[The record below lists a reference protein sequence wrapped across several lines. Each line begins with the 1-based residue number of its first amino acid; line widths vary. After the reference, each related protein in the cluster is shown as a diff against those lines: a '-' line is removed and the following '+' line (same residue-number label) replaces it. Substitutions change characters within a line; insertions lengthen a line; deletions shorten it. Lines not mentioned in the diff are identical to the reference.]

1 MGWRAKECGRVRE
14 RKRERDRDESSME
27 SQMVVGRIGQGWRR
41 GGGVKKSLKLL
52 GNPCIINITYERWR
66 RQQQGGDGA
75 GGRLGKG
82 VEQNRN

>member
-1 MGWRAKECGRVRE
+1 MGRRGARM
-14 RKRERDRDESSME
+14 RDRGESSMG
-27 SQMVVGRIGQGWRR
+27 SQMVVGRTEEAARKAGRKE
-41 GGGVKKSLKLL
+41 GGKEGAKKSLKLL

>member
-1 MGWRAKECGRVRE
+1 
-14 RKRERDRDESSME
+14 ME
-27 SQMVVGRIGQGWRR
+27 SQIIVGRVGQKQR
-41 GGGVKKSLKLL
+41 GAEKSLKLL

>member
-1 MGWRAKECGRVRE
+1 MRELDGRPN
-14 RKRERDRDESSME
+14 
-27 SQMVVGRIGQGWRR
+27 
-41 GGGVKKSLKLL
+41 GGGASRAGIEGAKKSLKLL
-52 GNPCIINITYERWR
+52 GHPCIINITYERWR

>member
-1 MGWRAKECGRVRE
+1 MNKFIERVRGWWCGMVSERVRE
-14 RKRERDRDESSME
+14 GESSME
-27 SQMVVGRIGQGWRR
+27 SQMVVGRVEQGQR
-41 GGGVKKSLKLL
+41 GVKKSLKLL

>member
-1 MGWRAKECGRVRE
+1 MRELDGTPNASRARE
-14 RKRERDRDESSME
+14 A
-27 SQMVVGRIGQGWRR
+27 GQNR
-41 GGGVKKSLKLL
+41 GAEGAKKSLKLL

>member
-1 MGWRAKECGRVRE
+1 MGWRVKEYGRV
-14 RKRERDRDESSME
+14 RDRDESSME
-27 SQMVVGRIGQGWRR
+27 SQMVVGRVGQGQR

-82 VEQNRN
+82 VEQNWN

>member
-1 MGWRAKECGRVRE
+1 MGRRGARM
-14 RKRERDRDESSME
+14 RDRGESSME
-27 SQMVVGRIGQGWRR
+27 SQMVVGRTEEAARKAGRKE
-41 GGGVKKSLKLL
+41 GGKEGAKKSLKLL

>member
-1 MGWRAKECGRVRE
+1 MKKCERVR
-14 RKRERDRDESSME
+14 DWDESSME
-27 SQMVVGRIGQGWRR
+27 SQMVVGGRTGAK
-41 GGGVKKSLKLL
+41 GGIKKSLKLL